1 MVNFTLKL
9 LCLTAAAVL
18 AAPAL
23 AAPAVAPVPAANPPM
38 ADGDMGCFIALGLVA
53 IDADKA
59 GKSEKLEQ
67 KDRDLMTKL
76 GTNMRSD
83 ARWYFGRV
91 TALAPAQRSKAAFDA
106 AFGRVNKSD
115 KKQTFNDAMAC
126 SDWALATNTAA
137 LDAWSGK

>member
-1 MVNFTLKL
+1 MGRFTLKAL
-9 LCLTAAAVL
+9 GLPLAVAL

-23 AAPAVAPVPAANPPM
+23 AAPAAAPAVSPPM

-76 GTNMRSD
+76 ATTMRSD

-91 TALAPAQRSKAAFDA
+91 TALPTAQRSKAAFEG
-106 AFGRVNKSD
+106 AFGRVNKAD
-115 KKQTFNDAMAC
+115 KKQTFTDAMAC
-126 SDWALATNTAA
+126 SDWAAATNTAA
-137 LDAWSGK
+137 LDSWSGK